1 MHTFVQALILGVL
14 TGGVYA
20 LMSTGQTLVFG
31 VMRVVNVAQGM
42 LVILSAYLSY
52 TVHQKLGI
60 DPFAT
65 IVIVMPAMF
74 ALGVLIQLAFIRPVK
89 RNRTRPASSR
99 PC

>member
-42 LVILSAYLSY
+42 LVILSAYLL
-52 TVHQKLGI
+52 QENARDRPLGAGLTT
-60 DPFAT
+60 PSQ
-65 IVIVMPAMF
+65 P
-74 ALGVLIQLAFIRPVK
+74 P
-89 RNRTRPASSR
+89 
-99 PC
+99 

>member
-1 MHTFVQALILGVL
+1 MHTFLQALILGIL

-52 TVHQKLGI
+52 TVHQDLGI

-65 IVIVMPAMF
+65 HRHRHAGDVRGRRVNPARLHPPGE
-74 ALGVLIQLAFIRPVK
+74 AEQD
-89 RNRTRPASSR
+89 
-99 PC
+99 

>member
-1 MHTFVQALILGVL
+1 MHTFVQVLILGVL

-65 IVIVMPAMF
+65 IVIVMPVMF
-74 ALGVLIQLAFIRPVK
+74 AA
-89 RNRTRPASSR
+89 TRPSTARSPR
-99 PC
+99 ATRTLP